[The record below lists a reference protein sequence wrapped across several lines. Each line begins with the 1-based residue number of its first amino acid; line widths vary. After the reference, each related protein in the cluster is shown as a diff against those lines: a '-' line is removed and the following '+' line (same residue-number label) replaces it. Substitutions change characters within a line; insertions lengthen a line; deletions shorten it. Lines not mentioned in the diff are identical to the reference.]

1 MRTGHVLSHSL
12 PDKRRGL
19 LDYFIK
25 FAFKQHKQENM
36 KINANALG
44 TRTIEVTEVQLQIIR
59 RYSLLDRIANSAGII
74 DEDSLNKLRLT
85 VRSLIASQ
93 TMASKELLEL
103 CLVLYHED
111 MKALGLCNLAKCYNE
126 WLVSQEKEESGD
138 AE

>member
-1 MRTGHVLSHSL
+1 
-12 PDKRRGL
+12 
-19 LDYFIK
+19 
-25 FAFKQHKQENM
+25 M
-36 KINANALG
+36 KINANASG
-44 TRTIEVTEVQLQIIR
+44 TRTIEITEVQLQIIK

-111 MKALGLCNLAKCYNE
+111 MKALGLNNLIKCYNE
-126 WLVSQEKEESGD
+126 WLASQESEKSED

>member
-1 MRTGHVLSHSL
+1 MR
-12 PDKRRGL
+12 
-19 LDYFIK
+19 
-25 FAFKQHKQENM
+25 
-36 KINANALG
+36 INANASG

-111 MKALGLCNLAKCYNE
+111 MKALGLSNLTKCYNE
-126 WLVSQEKEESGD
+126 WLVAQESMETED

>member
-1 MRTGHVLSHSL
+1 
-12 PDKRRGL
+12 
-19 LDYFIK
+19 
-25 FAFKQHKQENM
+25 M
-36 KINANALG
+36 KINANASG
-44 TRTIEVTEVQLQIIR
+44 TRTIEVTEVQLQIIK
-59 RYSLLDRIANSAGII
+59 RYSLLDRIANSAGVI

-111 MKALGLCNLAKCYNE
+111 MKALGLNNLIKCYNE
-126 WLVSQEKEESGD
+126 WLVSQEDEKSED

>member
-1 MRTGHVLSHSL
+1 
-12 PDKRRGL
+12 
-19 LDYFIK
+19 
-25 FAFKQHKQENM
+25 M
-36 KINANALG
+36 KINANASG

-59 RYSLLDRIANSAGII
+59 KYSLLDRIANSAGVI

-111 MKALGLCNLAKCYNE
+111 MKALGLNNLMKCYNE
-126 WLVSQEKEESGD
+126 WLISQENEKSED

>member
-1 MRTGHVLSHSL
+1 
-12 PDKRRGL
+12 
-19 LDYFIK
+19 
-25 FAFKQHKQENM
+25 M
-36 KINANALG
+36 KINANASG
-44 TRTIEVTEVQLQIIR
+44 TRTIEVTEVQLQIIK

-93 TMASKELLEL
+93 TMASNELLEL

-111 MKALGLCNLAKCYNE
+111 MKALGLNNLIKCYNE
-126 WLVSQEKEESGD
+126 WLVSQENEKVED

>member
-1 MRTGHVLSHSL
+1 
-12 PDKRRGL
+12 
-19 LDYFIK
+19 
-25 FAFKQHKQENM
+25 M
-36 KINANALG
+36 KINANASG
-44 TRTIEVTEVQLQIIR
+44 TRTIEVTEVQLQIIK
-59 RYSLLDRIANSAGII
+59 RYSLLDRIANSAGVI

-111 MKALGLCNLAKCYNE
+111 MKALGLNNLVKCYNE
-126 WLVSQEKEESGD
+126 WLVLQENEKAED

>member
-1 MRTGHVLSHSL
+1 
-12 PDKRRGL
+12 
-19 LDYFIK
+19 
-25 FAFKQHKQENM
+25 M
-36 KINANALG
+36 KINANASG

-59 RYSLLDRIANSAGII
+59 RYSLLDRIANSAGVI

-111 MKALGLCNLAKCYNE
+111 KKALGLNNLMKCYNE
-126 WLVSQEKEESGD
+126 WLISQENENSED

>member
-1 MRTGHVLSHSL
+1 
-12 PDKRRGL
+12 
-19 LDYFIK
+19 
-25 FAFKQHKQENM
+25 M
-36 KINANALG
+36 KINANASG
-44 TRTIEVTEVQLQIIR
+44 TRTIEVTEVQLLIIR

-111 MKALGLCNLAKCYNE
+111 MKALGLSNLMKCYNE
-126 WLVSQEKEESGD
+126 WLMSQESQQIED